1 MPTTLAVVIPIYNEQ
16 ENLPELRRRLT
27 DVCGGLEGF
36 AWQVIYV
43 DDGSRDESVK
53 IMLEHIK
60 EDPRFSLLQ
69 LSRNFGPYPALSAGL
84 AYADADVVITMDGD
98 LQDPPEVIPEL
109 LAAWRVGAQVV
120 FANRRTRQERGLRRF
135 GVEAFHRLFALLNDF
150 NMAANSGIFGL
161 LDRQAVREF
170 NTLLERNR
178 FVPGLRW
185 WIGFEQ
191 RTIYYDRQ
199 DRAAGEP
206 KQSLDRLLRLGL
218 DAIFSFSYKPLRLM
232 VVTGFCISAVGA
244 FLAAGYVVK
253 RLFSV
258 EQAPIGFTTLV
269 TLILFLGGVQLLAI
283 GLLGEYLGRI
293 YDEVKQRPLYIVK
306 RRTGVGLLP
315 RAAEPAER
323 RPTAG

>member
-1 MPTTLAVVIPIYNEQ
+1 MPTTLAIVIPIYNEQ
-16 ENLPELRRRLT
+16 QNLPELRRRLT
-27 DVCGGLEGF
+27 EVCDGLEGF
-36 AWQVIYV
+36 TWQVIYV

-53 IMLEHIK
+53 MMLEQNK
-60 EDPRFSLLQ
+60 DDPRFTLLQ

-84 AYADADVVITMDGD
+84 AHADADAVITMDGD
-98 LQDPPEVIPEL
+98 LQDPPEVIPDL
-109 LAAWRVGAQVV
+109 LAAWQSGAQVV
-120 FANRRTRQERGLRRF
+120 FANRRTRQERGLRRL
-135 GVEAFHRLFALLNDF
+135 GIEAFHKLFALLNDF

-161 LDRQAVREF
+161 LDRQAVGEF
-170 NTLLERNR
+170 NNLLERNR

-191 RTIYYDRQ
+191 RTIHYDRR
-199 DRAAGEP
+199 DRAAGES

-232 VVTGFCISAVGA
+232 VIMGFCISAVGA

-253 RLFSV
+253 RLIGV

-269 TLILFLGGVQLLAI
+269 TLILFLGGIQLLAI

-306 RRTGVGLLP
+306 RRTGVGLP
-315 RAAEPAER
+315 PQAAAPPER
-323 RPTAG
+323 RSTPG

>member
-1 MPTTLAVVIPIYNEQ
+1 MPTTLAIVIPIYNEQ
-16 ENLPELRRRLT
+16 QNLPELRRRLT
-27 DVCGGLEGF
+27 EVCDGLEGF
-36 AWQVIYV
+36 TWQVIYV

-53 IMLEHIK
+53 MMLEQNK
-60 EDPRFSLLQ
+60 DDPRFTLLQ

-84 AYADADVVITMDGD
+84 AHADADAVITMDGD
-98 LQDPPEVIPEL
+98 LQDPPEVIPDL
-109 LAAWRVGAQVV
+109 LAAWQSGAQVV
-120 FANRRTRQERGLRRF
+120 FANRRTRQERGLRRL
-135 GVEAFHRLFALLNDF
+135 GIEAFHKLFALLNDF

-161 LDRQAVREF
+161 LDRQAVGEF
-170 NTLLERNR
+170 NNLLERNR

-191 RTIYYDRQ
+191 RTIHYDRR
-199 DRAAGEP
+199 DRAAGES

-232 VVTGFCISAVGA
+232 VIMGFCISAVGA

-253 RLFSV
+253 RLIGV

-269 TLILFLGGVQLLAI
+269 TLILFLGGIQLLAI

-306 RRTGVGLLP
+306 RRTGVGLPPQAAAPHEP
-315 RAAEPAER
+315 RATP
-323 RPTAG
+323 G

>member
-1 MPTTLAVVIPIYNEQ
+1 MPTTLAIVIPVYNEQ
-16 ENLPELRRRLT
+16 GNLPELRRRLT
-27 DVCGGLEGF
+27 EVCDGLEGF

-43 DDGSRDESVK
+43 DDGSRDGSVK
-53 IMLEHIK
+53 MMLEQNK
-60 EDPRFSLLQ
+60 DDPRFTLLQ

-84 AYADADVVITMDGD
+84 AHADADVVITMDGD
-98 LQDPPEVIPEL
+98 LQDPPEVIPDL
-109 LAAWRVGAQVV
+109 LAAWQSGAQVV
-120 FANRRTRQERGLRRF
+120 FANRRTRQERGLRRL
-135 GVEAFHRLFALLNDF
+135 GIEAFHKLFALMNDF

-161 LDRQAVREF
+161 LDRQAVGEF
-170 NTLLERNR
+170 NNLLERNR

-191 RTIYYDRQ
+191 RTIHYDRR
-199 DRAAGEP
+199 DRAAGES

-232 VVTGFCISAVGA
+232 VIMGFCISTVGA
-244 FLAAGYVVK
+244 FLTAGYVIK
-253 RLFSV
+253 RLVGV

-269 TLILFLGGVQLLAI
+269 TLILFLGGIQLLAI

-306 RRTGVGLLP
+306 RRTGVGLP
-315 RAAEPAER
+315 PQA
-323 RPTAG
+323 TAPPKQRSTPG